1 MKIQILGGGCASC
14 ARLEA
19 NARKACEELGAK
31 AAFSKVSDY
40 AKIASLGVMSVPALV
55 VDGKAVSEGRVL
67 SVAEIKEILGG

>member
-19 NARKACEELGAK
+19 NAKKACGELGVK

-40 AKIASLGVMSVPALV
+40 AKIAGLGVMSVPALV
-55 VDGKAVSEGRVL
+55 VDGKVASEGRVL
-67 SVAEIKEILGG
+67 SVAEIKEMMAD